1 MKKEYKEQMD
11 NLHFSQ
17 QQKQQMVD
25 RLMAAQEPQEIPQ
38 RKRRPLHRIAVVG
51 VAAALVL
58 TVGAGAT
65 VVYHKLAS
73 ESFAGVFGTA
83 ETEIVDKIGRPIG
96 ASDTS
101 NGVTITADAIIADKY
116 HYAITYTLAKDDGT
130 EFDLDFNADDIAK
143 AGYLPL
149 TFSQWDTNVGV
160 WGGSHGGAYFY
171 DADPK
176 DNAIQFVEMLEV
188 DQELKP
194 GIAKVKFE
202 DLRLHTDT
210 DSRVIAEG
218 NWNLKFD
225 FDFEDTSV
233 SLPTGQEFELNG
245 MGAVIDE
252 ITISPIAL
260 RVAYTV
266 DEEIQWDENA
276 GSGKQSEHDRE
287 QMFKYFESLPV
298 TLTRTD
304 GTVLD
309 LAGMGGGIEPQ
320 NGKTVCSKGTV
331 FDEIIPLEE
340 VDHITVAGIEIPL
353 HK

>member
-25 RLMAAQEPQEIPQ
+25 RLMAAQEPQEIPR

-51 VAAALVL
+51 VAAALAL

-101 NGVTITADAIIADKY
+101 NGVTITADAIIGDKY
-116 HYAITYTLAKDDGT
+116 HYAITYSIEKEDGT
-130 EFDLDFNADDIAK
+130 AFDITTDES
-143 AGYLPL
+143 GYYPMM
-149 TFSQWDTNVGV
+149 FQKEDTNIGRF
-160 WGGSHGGAYFY
+160 GSRHGSSYFY
-171 DADPK
+171 DADPT
-176 DNAIQFVEMLEV
+176 DNAIQYVEMMEV
-188 DQELKP
+188 DRELKHRT
-194 GIAKVKFE
+194 AKVTFE
-202 DLRLHTDT
+202 DLRLFGDGEP
-210 DSRVIAEG
+210 RMIAEG
-218 NWNLKFD
+218 NWKLKFD
-225 FDFEDTSV
+225 FNFEDTSV
-233 SLPTGQEFELNG
+233 SLPAGQEFELNG

-287 QMFKYFESLPV
+287 QMFKACPLP
-298 TLTRTD
+298 
-304 GTVLD
+304 
-309 LAGMGGGIEPQ
+309 
-320 NGKTVCSKGTV
+320 
-331 FDEIIPLEE
+331 
-340 VDHITVAGIEIPL
+340 
-353 HK
+353 